1 MANVLNPEPESIT
14 LNTTLEPTTLEP
26 ATELEQP
33 PFESTSNPETAEVVE
48 VPALDA
54 DAPTEPVAKAVPVE
68 AAPAEEIAP
77 EIVAQA
83 EPVVEAKAEPVVAA
97 AAEPVVEAKAEPVVA
112 AKAEPVVEAKAEP
125 VVEAKAEPVVA
136 AVAETA
142 AEIQAAPEAAPPATA
157 AAPVARA
164 KAPEHG
170 LESMDDFSAAL
181 AAFEREQAAE
191 AAAVEAYGDKIV
203 SGTVIKQ
210 TEKHLVVDVGLK
222 SEGLVPLEQVLDHSG
237 AVRFNPGDV
246 IDVVIE
252 REEPEGGYLVSFER
266 AQRLR
271 IWDTIE
277 KAANDKTPMTGTVI
291 SRVKGGL
298 TVDIGLK
305 AFLPGSQLEIRP
317 VRNLDGYLGQQI
329 EVRVIKLNKKRG
341 NVVVSRKEILEEE
354 QNAKRSTTLEHLGEG
369 AILTGTVK
377 NLTDYG
383 AFVDLGGIDGLLH
396 ITDMSWGR
404 LTHPRDLVNV
414 GDEIQVKVLKF
425 DKDKQRV
432 SLGFKQLTPDPWLD
446 ASERYPV
453 GAHVKGRVLSVTDY
467 GAFVELEQGIEG
479 LVHLSEMTWSKRLKH
494 PSKLVKPGDEVETV
508 VLSVNPADRRISL
521 GMKQLLENPWEN
533 LTEKYPTGA
542 VVEGRVRNLTDF
554 GAFIEI
560 EDGIDG
566 LVHVSNLSW
575 TKRVKH
581 PSEIVKKGEKVK
593 AVVLGVEPAEPAS
606 LAGHQAVAARRL
618 GELLRLASGGRRGP
632 RQGAADGAIWS
643 LRRDRGGCRGSL
655 PHLRGR
661 RRRRIEAGDGP
672 GARLQDHQDQRRG
685 EEGGLEPARHRPG
698 GQPHTGRAL
707 QGGYSQ
713 ASGLQLHH
721 HARRPDQLAQGRAL
735 SRFPFRHQCTTA
747 ALRGGRCCLDFVFHS
762 FSLCPASTLASATPG
777 VSFQVKESS
786 TMPRNVDARIP
797 YSAEFQP

>member
-1 MANVLNPEPESIT
+1 MSNVLNPEPESIT
-14 LNTTLEPTTLEP
+14 LNTELETPTLEP
-26 ATELEQP
+26 ATESEQP
-33 PFESTSNPETAEVVE
+33 SYESTSNPEKAQVAQS
-48 VPALDA
+48 PALDA
-54 DAPTEPVAKAVPVE
+54 DAPTETGKTETAGSVTEE
-68 AAPAEEIAP
+68 AAPAEETAP
-77 EIVAQA
+77 QAQA
-83 EPVVEAKAEPVVAA
+83 EV
-97 AAEPVVEAKAEPVVA
+97 
-112 AKAEPVVEAKAEP
+112 
-125 VVEAKAEPVVA
+125 
-136 AVAETA
+136 
-142 AEIQAAPEAAPPATA
+142 APEPAHAAHDFQA
-157 AAPVARA
+157 
-164 KAPEHG
+164 G
-170 LESMDDFSAAL
+170 ESMDDFSAAL
-181 AAFEREQAAE
+181 EAFEREQAAE
-191 AAAVEAYGDKIV
+191 AAAVEAYGDKLV
-203 SGTVIKQ
+203 TGTVIKQ

-222 SEGLVPLEQVLDHSG
+222 SEGLVPLEQVQDHTG
-237 AVRFNPGDV
+237 AVKFNPGDV

-252 REEPEGGYLVSFER
+252 REEPEGGYLVSYER

-271 IWDTIE
+271 VWDTIE
-277 KAANDKTPMTGTVI
+277 KAANEKTPVIGTVV

-305 AFLPGSQLEIRP
+305 AFLPGSQIEIRP

-341 NVVVSRKEILEEE
+341 NVVVSRKELLEEE

-369 AILTGTVK
+369 TVLTGTVK

-446 ASERYPV
+446 AAERYPV

-593 AVVLGVEPAEPAS
+593 AVVLGVEP
-606 LAGHQAVAARRL
+606 QNRRL
-618 GELLRLASGGRRGP
+618 SLGIKQLQPDVWESFFATHRVGDVVHGKVLRTA
-632 RQGAADGAIWS
+632 QFGAFVEIAEGVEGLCHIS
-643 LRRDRGGCRGSL
+643 
-655 PHLRGR
+655 
-661 RRRRIEAGDGP
+661 EAGDD
-672 GARLQDHQDQRRG
+672 ATKL
-685 EEGGLEPARHRPG
+685 ETGLEHEFKIIKINVEEKKVGLSLRAV
-698 GQPHTGRAL
+698 GQEASRA
-707 QGGYSQ
+707 QVENYK
-713 ASGLQLHH
+713 ADAHKH
-721 HARRPDQLAQGRAL
+721 P
-735 SRFPFRHQCTTA
+735 
-747 ALRGGRCCLDFVFHS
+747 
-762 FSLCPASTLASATPG
+762 
-777 VSFQVKESS
+777 VSSS
-786 TMPRNVDARIP
+786 TTTLGDLINWRKGER
-797 YSAEFQP
+797 

>member
-14 LNTTLEPTTLEP
+14 LNTELETPTLDP
-26 ATELEQP
+26 ATELESLPRIDQP
-33 PFESTSNPETAEVVE
+33 SRESTSNTETAEVAAAVE
-48 VPALDA
+48 PTALDA
-54 DAPTEPVAKAVPVE
+54 DALTEPVAQAAPVEPVTHGKAAAE
-68 AAPAEEIAP
+68 AAPA
-77 EIVAQA
+77 A
-83 EPVVEAKAEPVVAA
+83 EAVVEV
-97 AAEPVVEAKAEPVVA
+97 
-112 AKAEPVVEAKAEP
+112 
-125 VVEAKAEPVVA
+125 
-136 AVAETA
+136 
-142 AEIQAAPEAAPPATA
+142 
-157 AAPVARA
+157 AAPVVSETAHA
-164 KAPEHG
+164 EPPHDAHG

-191 AAAVEAYGDKIV
+191 AAAVEAYGDKVV

-210 TEKHLVVDVGLK
+210 TDKHLVVDVGLK
-222 SEGLVPLEQVLDHSG
+222 SEGLVPLEQVLDHTG
-237 AVRFNPGDV
+237 AVKFNPGDV

-252 REEPEGGYLVSFER
+252 REEPEGGYLVSYEK
-266 AQRLR
+266 AQRMR
-271 IWDTIE
+271 VWDVIE
-277 KAANDKTPMTGTVI
+277 KAANDKTPVIGTVV

-317 VRNLDGYLGQQI
+317 VRNLDGYLGHQI

-354 QNAKRSTTLEHLGEG
+354 QNAKRSTTLEQLGEG
-369 AILTGTVK
+369 AVLTGTVK

-446 ASERYPV
+446 AAERYPV

-521 GMKQLLENPWEN
+521 GMKQLMDNPWEN
-533 LTEKYPTGA
+533 LTERYPAGT

-581 PSEIVKKGEKVK
+581 PSEVVKKGEKVK
-593 AVVLGVEPAEPAS
+593 AVVLGVEP
-606 LAGHQAVAARRL
+606 QNRRL
-618 GELLRLASGGRRGP
+618 SLGIKQLQPDVWESFFATHRVGDIVHGKVLRTA
-632 RQGAADGAIWS
+632 QFGAFVEIAEGVEGLCHIS
-643 LRRDRGGCRGSL
+643 
-655 PHLRGR
+655 
-661 RRRRIEAGDGP
+661 EAGDEP
-672 GARLQDHQDQRRG
+672 GGGHSKL
-685 EEGGLEPARHRPG
+685 ETGLEHDFKIIKINVEEKKVGLSLRAVSGHEASRAQVEHYKAESHG
-698 GQPHTGRAL
+698 GGHKAP
-707 QGGYSQ
+707 
-713 ASGLQLHH
+713 
-721 HARRPDQLAQGRAL
+721 
-735 SRFPFRHQCTTA
+735 
-747 ALRGGRCCLDFVFHS
+747 
-762 FSLCPASTLASATPG
+762 
-777 VSFQVKESS
+777 VSSS
-786 TMPRNVDARIP
+786 TTTLGDLINWKSER
-797 YSAEFQP
+797 

>member
-1 MANVLNPEPESIT
+1 
-14 LNTTLEPTTLEP
+14 LETPTLEP
-26 ATELEQP
+26 AAELVQP
-33 PFESTSNPETAEVVE
+33 SSESTSNPETAEVVE
-48 VPALDA
+48 AVAISALDA
-54 DAPTEPVAKAVPVE
+54 DAPTEPVAE
-68 AAPAEEIAP
+68 AAPAEVIPAEAAPVAEVAAEVIAQP
-77 EIVAQA
+77 EPAAEPVPELAVPAEAVAVLESA
-83 EPVVEAKAEPVVAA
+83 PVVEAPETVAA
-97 AAEPVVEAKAEPVVA
+97 PVADV
-112 AKAEPVVEAKAEP
+112 
-125 VVEAKAEPVVA
+125 
-136 AVAETA
+136 
-142 AEIQAAPEAAPPATA
+142 APEAAPAVAAPAPEKA
-157 AAPVARA
+157 AAH
-164 KAPEHG
+164 PEHG

-203 SGTVIKQ
+203 SGTVLKQ

-222 SEGLVPLEQVLDHSG
+222 SEGLVPLEQVLDHTG
-237 AVRFNPGDV
+237 AVKFQPGDV
-246 IDVVIE
+246 IEVVIE
-252 REEPEGGYLVSFER
+252 REEPEGGYLVSYER

-271 IWDTIE
+271 VWDVIE
-277 KAANDKTPMTGTVI
+277 KAANDKTPVMGTVV

-354 QNAKRSTTLEHLGEG
+354 QTVKRSTTLEHLGEG
-369 AILTGTVK
+369 AVLTGTVK

-453 GAHVKGRVLSVTDY
+453 GAHVHGRVLSVTDY

-494 PSKLVKPGDEVETV
+494 PSKLVKPNDEVETV

-533 LTEKYPTGA
+533 LTEKYPAGT

-593 AVVLGVEPAEPAS
+593 AVVLGVEP
-606 LAGHQAVAARRL
+606 QNRRL
-618 GELLRLASGGRRGP
+618 SLGIKQLQPDVWESFFAEHRVGDVVHGKVLRTA
-632 RQGAADGAIWS
+632 QFGAFVEIAEGVEGLCHIS
-643 LRRDRGGCRGSL
+643 
-655 PHLRGR
+655 
-661 RRRRIEAGDGP
+661 EAGDDGGP
-672 GARLQDHQDQRRG
+672 SKL
-685 EEGGLEPARHRPG
+685 ETGLEHDFKIIKINVEEKKVGLSLRAI
-698 GQPHTGRAL
+698 GQEATRATVES
-707 QGGYSQ
+707 YSN
-713 ASGLQLHH
+713 SK
-721 HARRPDQLAQGRAL
+721 
-735 SRFPFRHQCTTA
+735 
-747 ALRGGRCCLDFVFHS
+747 
-762 FSLCPASTLASATPG
+762 TP
-777 VSFQVKESS
+777 VSSS
-786 TMPRNVDARIP
+786 TTTLGDLINWRKT
-797 YSAEFQP
+797 EH

>member
-1 MANVLNPEPESIT
+1 MVVFRARSEGLPASGNRGAETTPSGRQYPSREQGIPELAAMANVLNPETESIT
-14 LNTTLEPTTLEP
+14 LNTELEMPTLEP
-26 ATELEQP
+26 ATEQVQP
-33 PFESTSNPETAEVVE
+33 SPESTSNTETAEVVE
-48 VPALDA
+48 IAALDA
-54 DAPTEPVAKAVPVE
+54 DALTEPVAEGTPVAEAAVE
-68 AAPAEEIAP
+68 AAPAAE
-77 EIVAQA
+77 VATEVPTLP
-83 EPVVEAKAEPVVAA
+83 EPVA
-97 AAEPVVEAKAEPVVA
+97 
-112 AKAEPVVEAKAEP
+112 
-125 VVEAKAEPVVA
+125 
-136 AVAETA
+136 
-142 AEIQAAPEAAPPATA
+142 EAAPAA
-157 AAPVARA
+157 EAAPVMEAA
-164 KAPEHG
+164 PAAEVAEVAAEVAEVAVAPVAPVAEAPHKATPPEHG

-222 SEGLVPLEQVLDHSG
+222 SEGLVPLEQVLDHTG
-237 AVRFNPGDV
+237 AVKFQAGDV

-252 REEPEGGYLVSFER
+252 REEPEGGYLVSYER

-271 IWDTIE
+271 VWDVIE
-277 KAANDKTPMTGTVI
+277 KAANDKTPVIGTVV

-354 QNAKRSTTLEHLGEG
+354 QTVKRSTTLEQLGEG
-369 AILTGTVK
+369 AVLTGTVK

-446 ASERYPV
+446 ATERYPV
-453 GAHVKGRVLSVTDY
+453 GAHVHGRVLSVTDY

-521 GMKQLLENPWEN
+521 GMKQLLDNPWEN
-533 LTEKYPTGA
+533 LTERYPAGT

-593 AVVLGVEPAEPAS
+593 AVVLGVEP
-606 LAGHQAVAARRL
+606 QNRRL
-618 GELLRLASGGRRGP
+618 SLGIKQLQPDVWESFFAQHRVGDVVHGKVLRTA
-632 RQGAADGAIWS
+632 QFGAFVEIAEGVEGLCHIS
-643 LRRDRGGCRGSL
+643 
-655 PHLRGR
+655 
-661 RRRRIEAGDGP
+661 EAGD
-672 GARLQDHQDQRRG
+672 
-685 EEGGLEPARHRPG
+685 EGGGSKLETGLEHEFKIIKINVEEKKVGLSLRAI
-698 GQPHTGRAL
+698 GQEASRA
-707 QGGYSQ
+707 
-713 ASGLQLHH
+713 
-721 HARRPDQLAQGRAL
+721 
-735 SRFPFRHQCTTA
+735 
-747 ALRGGRCCLDFVFHS
+747 
-762 FSLCPASTLASATPG
+762 
-777 VSFQVKESS
+777 QVEHYKESAHKAPVSSS
-786 TMPRNVDARIP
+786 TTTLGDLINWRKSGN
-797 YSAEFQP
+797 

>member
-1 MANVLNPEPESIT
+1 MPNVLNPEPESIT
-14 LNTTLEPTTLEP
+14 LNTETETLTLDP

-33 PFESTSNPETAEVVE
+33 SFESTSNTAEVAKVI
-48 VPALDA
+48 PALDA
-54 DAPTEPVAKAVPVE
+54 DAPTEPVTQAVPVVE
-68 AAPAEEIAP
+68 DAKPVAAPVSTAPKAEVVAQAAPA
-77 EIVAQA
+77 A
-83 EPVVEAKAEPVVAA
+83 EAHA
-97 AAEPVVEAKAEPVVA
+97 
-112 AKAEPVVEAKAEP
+112 
-125 VVEAKAEPVVA
+125 
-136 AVAETA
+136 
-142 AEIQAAPEAAPPATA
+142 
-157 AAPVARA
+157 
-164 KAPEHG
+164 H
-170 LESMDDFSAAL
+170 ESADDFSAAL

-191 AAAVEAYGDKIV
+191 AAAVEAYGDKLV

-210 TEKHLVVDVGLK
+210 TDKHLVLDVMGMK
-222 SEGLVPLEQVLDHSG
+222 SEWLVPLEQVLDHTG
-237 AVRFNPGDV
+237 AVKFQPGDV

-252 REEPEGGYLVSFER
+252 REEPEGGYIVSYER

-271 IWDTIE
+271 VWDVIE
-277 KAANDKTPMTGTVI
+277 KAANDKTPVMGTVV

-354 QNAKRSTTLEHLGEG
+354 QNAKRSGTLEQLGED
-369 AILTGTVK
+369 AVLTGTVK

-425 DKDKQRV
+425 DKEKQRV

-446 ASERYPV
+446 ATERYPV

-521 GMKQLLENPWEN
+521 GMKQLLDNPWEN
-533 LTEKYPTGA
+533 LTERYPAGTI
-542 VVEGRVRNLTDF
+542 VEGRVRNLTDF

-593 AVVLGVEPAEPAS
+593 AVVLGVEP
-606 LAGHQAVAARRL
+606 QNRRL
-618 GELLRLASGGRRGP
+618 SLGIKQLQPDVWESFFAAHRVGDVVHGKVLRTA
-632 RQGAADGAIWS
+632 QFGAFVEIAEGVEGLCHIS
-643 LRRDRGGCRGSL
+643 
-655 PHLRGR
+655 
-661 RRRRIEAGDGP
+661 EAGDEAGGP
-672 GARLQDHQDQRRG
+672 SKL
-685 EEGGLEPARHRPG
+685 ETGLEHDFKIIKINVEEKKVG
-698 GQPHTGRAL
+698 LSLRAVS
-707 QGGYSQ
+707 GHE
-713 ASGLQLHH
+713 AS
-721 HARRPDQLAQGRAL
+721 RAEVQDYKAE
-735 SRFPFRHQCTTA
+735 S
-747 ALRGGRCCLDFVFHS
+747 RGGSHKA
-762 FSLCPASTLASATPG
+762 P
-777 VSFQVKESS
+777 VSSS
-786 TMPRNVDARIP
+786 TTTLGDLINWKSER
-797 YSAEFQP
+797 

>member
-14 LNTTLEPTTLEP
+14 LNTELETPTLEP
-26 ATELEQP
+26 ATELESLPRADQSSR
-33 PFESTSNPETAEVVE
+33 ESTSNTETAEAATAVE
-48 VPALDA
+48 PTALDA
-54 DAPTEPVAKAVPVE
+54 DALTEPVAEAAHVEQVTDGSPATPVEATAE
-68 AAPAEEIAP
+68 AAPA
-77 EIVAQA
+77 
-83 EPVVEAKAEPVVAA
+83 AA
-97 AAEPVVEAKAEPVVA
+97 AV
-112 AKAEPVVEAKAEP
+112 
-125 VVEAKAEPVVA
+125 
-136 AVAETA
+136 
-142 AEIQAAPEAAPPATA
+142 APEAAHA
-157 AAPVARA
+157 AEPDHAEPDHAQA
-164 KAPEHG
+164 AHDAHGPESHG
-170 LESMDDFSAAL
+170 VESMDDFSAAL

-191 AAAVEAYGDKIV
+191 AAAVEAYGDKVV
-203 SGTVIKQ
+203 SGTVIKA
-210 TEKHLVVDVGLK
+210 TDKHLVVDVGLK
-222 SEGLVPLEQVLDHSG
+222 SEGLVPIEQVLDHTG
-237 AVRFNPGDV
+237 AVKFNAGDV

-252 REEPEGGYLVSFER
+252 REEPEGGYLVSYEK

-271 IWDTIE
+271 VWDVIE
-277 KAANDKTPMTGTVI
+277 KAANDKTPVIGTVV

-317 VRNLDGYLGQQI
+317 VRNLDGYLGTQI

-354 QNAKRSTTLEHLGEG
+354 QTAKRSTTLEQLGEG
-369 AILTGTVK
+369 AVLTGTVK

-446 ASERYPV
+446 ATERYPV

-494 PSKLVKPGDEVETV
+494 PSKLVKPADEVETV

-521 GMKQLLENPWEN
+521 GMKQLLDNPWEN
-533 LTEKYPTGA
+533 LTERYPAGT

-581 PSEIVKKGEKVK
+581 PSEVVKKGEKVK
-593 AVVLGVEPAEPAS
+593 AVVLGVEP
-606 LAGHQAVAARRL
+606 QNRRL
-618 GELLRLASGGRRGP
+618 SLGIKQLQPDVWESFFATHKVGDVVHGKVLRTA
-632 RQGAADGAIWS
+632 QFGAFVEIAEGVEGLCHIS
-643 LRRDRGGCRGSL
+643 
-655 PHLRGR
+655 
-661 RRRRIEAGDGP
+661 EAGD
-672 GARLQDHQDQRRG
+672 
-685 EEGGLEPARHRPG
+685 EGGGPSKLE
-698 GQPHTGRAL
+698 TGLEHDFKIIKINVEEKKVGLSLRAVS
-707 QGGYSQ
+707 GHE
-713 ASGLQLHH
+713 AS
-721 HARRPDQLAQGRAL
+721 RAEVQDYKAE
-735 SRFPFRHQCTTA
+735 S
-747 ALRGGRCCLDFVFHS
+747 RGGSHKA
-762 FSLCPASTLASATPG
+762 P
-777 VSFQVKESS
+777 VSSS
-786 TMPRNVDARIP
+786 TTTLGDLINWKSER
-797 YSAEFQP
+797 

>member
-14 LNTTLEPTTLEP
+14 LNSQLETPTLDP

-33 PFESTSNPETAEVVE
+33 LHESTSNFENTEALVSS
-48 VPALDA
+48 ALDA
-54 DAPTEPVAKAVPVE
+54 DAITEHA
-68 AAPAEEIAP
+68 
-77 EIVAQA
+77 A
-83 EPVVEAKAEPVVAA
+83 EPESTEILSAETHAA
-97 AAEPVVEAKAEPVVA
+97 AAPSTDKPAEHA
-112 AKAEPVVEAKAEP
+112 
-125 VVEAKAEPVVA
+125 
-136 AVAETA
+136 
-142 AEIQAAPEAAPPATA
+142 
-157 AAPVARA
+157 
-164 KAPEHG
+164 HD
-170 LESMDDFSAAL
+170 SFDDFSAAL
-181 AAFEREQAAE
+181 EAFEREQAAE
-191 AAAVEAYGDKIV
+191 AAAVEAYGDKVV

-210 TEKHLVVDVGLK
+210 TEKNLVVDVGLK
-222 SEGLVPLEQVLDHSG
+222 SEGLVPIEQVLDHTG
-237 AVRFNPGDV
+237 AVKFQPGDV

-252 REEPEGGYLVSFER
+252 REEPEGGYLVSYEK

-271 IWDTIE
+271 VWDTIE
-277 KAANDKTPMTGTVI
+277 KAANDKTPVMGTVV

-298 TVDIGLK
+298 TVDIGMK

-354 QNAKRSTTLEHLGEG
+354 QNAKRSQTLEHLGED

-446 ASERYPV
+446 ATERYPV
-453 GAHVKGRVLSVTDY
+453 GAHVHGRVLSVTDY

-494 PSKLVKPGDEVETV
+494 PSKLVKPGDEVDTV

-521 GMKQLLENPWEN
+521 GMKQLLENPWEH
-533 LTEKYPTGA
+533 LTERYPAGTI
-542 VVEGRVRNLTDF
+542 VEGRVRNLTDF

-581 PSEIVKKGEKVK
+581 PSEVVKKGEKVK
-593 AVVLGVEPAEPAS
+593 AVVLGVEP
-606 LAGHQAVAARRL
+606 QNRRL
-618 GELLRLASGGRRGP
+618 SLGIKQLQPDVWESFFAQHRVGDVVHGKVLRTA
-632 RQGAADGAIWS
+632 QFGAFVEIAEGVEGLCHISEAVGADGSPANLEQGQEHEFKIIKINVEEKKVGLS
-643 LRRDRGGCRGSL
+643 LRAIGQ
-655 PHLRGR
+655 
-661 RRRRIEAGDGP
+661 EAS
-672 GARLQDHQDQRRG
+672 
-685 EEGGLEPARHRPG
+685 
-698 GQPHTGRAL
+698 RA
-707 QGGYSQ
+707 QVENYK
-713 ASGLQLHH
+713 ADTHKH
-721 HARRPDQLAQGRAL
+721 P
-735 SRFPFRHQCTTA
+735 
-747 ALRGGRCCLDFVFHS
+747 
-762 FSLCPASTLASATPG
+762 
-777 VSFQVKESS
+777 VSSS
-786 TMPRNVDARIP
+786 TTTLGDLINWKSER
-797 YSAEFQP
+797 